1 MLSVAF
7 DDLSFSPERM
17 PSPTPP
23 SLQQVLIILESII
36 LYPVRDPSVAEAPP
50 KGWSYDVCY
59 SPLPLSSISPS
70 NTISSSLLAIPNRLL
85 STICC
90 QICGLGSH
98 SRTRRIDA
106 SDNIISMLCT

>member
-59 SPLPLSSISPS
+59 SPPPFVLNFALQHQPSFFFFFTLSNPKSAAFYNLLPNMWPRV
-70 NTISSSLLAIPNRLL
+70 AF
-85 STICC
+85 
-90 QICGLGSH
+90 SH
-98 SRTRRIDA
+98 TED
-106 SDNIISMLCT
+106 